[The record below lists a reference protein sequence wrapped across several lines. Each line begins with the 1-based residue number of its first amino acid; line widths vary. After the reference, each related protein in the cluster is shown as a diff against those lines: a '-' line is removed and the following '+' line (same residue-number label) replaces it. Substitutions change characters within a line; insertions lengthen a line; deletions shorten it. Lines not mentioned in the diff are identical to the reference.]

1 MVGGVR
7 AALRELQVTLD
18 ADDFDASQAMR
29 GFVVAANNCAARAV
43 VPALVRRIA
52 KLAPSVVLDVRQLD
66 QMFA

>member
-1 MVGGVR
+1 
-7 AALRELQVTLD
+7 
-18 ADDFDASQAMR
+18 
-29 GFVVAANNCAARAV
+29 V